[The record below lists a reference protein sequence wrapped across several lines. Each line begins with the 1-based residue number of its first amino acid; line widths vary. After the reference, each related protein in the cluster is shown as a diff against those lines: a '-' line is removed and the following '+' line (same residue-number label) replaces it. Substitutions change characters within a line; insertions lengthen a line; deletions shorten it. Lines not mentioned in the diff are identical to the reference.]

1 MAQVVDPHH
10 CQEARETQQR
20 LCGVVAFLAAV
31 EWSHSLRK
39 RPVVRSGAY
48 YAYYE
53 LGGGGSFFFDG
64 AMIGFERSYGGIPE
78 WVVVRLWLL
87 VLMECA
93 GNGGMWYL
101 NRSQV
106 TYVRY
111 TKSIR

>member
-10 CQEARETQQR
+10 CQEAQEMQQR
-20 LCGVVAFLAAV
+20 LCSVVAFLVAV
-31 EWSHSLRK
+31 ELADPLRW

-48 YAYYE
+48 YVYYE
-53 LGGGGSFFFDG
+53 LGGGCFFFVG
-64 AMIGFERSYGGIPE
+64 AMSGFERSHGGIPE
-78 WVVVRLWLL
+78 WVVVRLWSL